1 MEQKIVAPFLVA
13 FLATLVATPLMIVF
27 ARKFKIIDDPK
38 THKHPAILHKKPIP
52 RGGGVPIFLG
62 ILIATIIFLPKTDI
76 TWLILAGAFLAVFIG
91 TLDDKFDLSPYI
103 RLISNFIIAGL
114 VVIVGG
120 VGIAF
125 ITNPLGGVL
134 FFDKLVFLS
143 LPVVSIVFAML
154 WIVWTMNMLNWS
166 KGVDGQMPGI
176 AAISAIVIGALSLR
190 FSPID
195 EQNLLTTQLCFVTA
209 GAALG
214 FLPFNFYKA
223 KIFPGYGATVLGFL
237 LGTTSILSGAKVA
250 TALLVMGVPMIDGF
264 FTILRRILSGKSPF
278 FGDRR
283 HFHHILLD
291 LGLGQRTIAIF
302 YWVFSGVL
310 GLIALSLSSQAKFF
324 ALLGLFLAVSGI
336 LIWLHFFTA
345 KPTDEDN
352 Y

>member
-1 MEQKIVAPFLVA
+1 MPFLIA
-13 FLATLVATPLMIVF
+13 LITTLLTTPLVIVL
-27 ARKFKIIDDPK
+27 ARKLNIMDDPK
-38 THKHPAILHKKPIP
+38 THKHPAILHLKPVP
-52 RGGGVPIFLG
+52 RGGGVPLFIG
-62 ILIATIIFLPKTDI
+62 ILVAVLLFLPKTQI
-76 TWLILAGAFLAVFIG
+76 TFLILAGAFLAVLIG

-103 RLISNFIIAGL
+103 RLISNFLIAGF
-114 VVIVGG
+114 VVIGG
-120 VGIAF
+120 VGIPF

-134 FFDKLVFLS
+134 FFDKFMFGS
-143 LPVVSIVFAML
+143 LPVFSIILGML

-176 AAISAIVIGALSLR
+176 AAISAIVIGMLSLR
-190 FSPID
+190 FTPLD
-195 EQNLLTTQLCFVTA
+195 QDNLFTAQLCFITA

-237 LGTTSILSGAKVA
+237 LGTASILSGAKVA

-264 FTILRRILSGKSPF
+264 FTILRRTLSGKSPF

-283 HFHHILLD
+283 HFHHLLLE
-291 LGLGQRTIAIF
+291 LGLGHRAIAAF
-302 YWVFSGVL
+302 YWIFSAVL

-324 ALLGLFLAVSGI
+324 ALLGLFLAVSGV

-345 KPTDEDN
+345 HSDEEADH
-352 Y
+352 